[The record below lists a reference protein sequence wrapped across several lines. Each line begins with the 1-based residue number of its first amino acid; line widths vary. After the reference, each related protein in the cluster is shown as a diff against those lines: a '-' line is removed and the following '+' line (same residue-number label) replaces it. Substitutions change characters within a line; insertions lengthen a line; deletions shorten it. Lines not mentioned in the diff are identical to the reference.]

1 MARNP
6 LEYAYKNDVVSVG
19 IFSKS
24 TLEKYRKN
32 GLLKFSLGN
41 KNKYDIT
48 RKGLKKY
55 KTQKAYGR

>member
-48 RKGLKKY
+48 RK
-55 KTQKAYGR
+55 